1 MTVRFQRH
9 DTLRLF
15 VEVARH
21 PSLSAAAD
29 ALNMTKGAVSYQI
42 KALEN
47 ELQIQ
52 LLLRKSRGVELT
64 KQGKNLLEMTAPH
77 FATLEERL
85 DEFLGARDQELT
97 VGLSSYFA
105 ARWLSPRLMSF
116 MGQFPDVRLRLQPM
130 TKLFD
135 LEDQGVDL
143 AIRWGNG
150 KWDDAQ
156 VEPFL
161 EMPAWPVGTSKALE
175 RIEADGIEVAFSN
188 FTLLRDHDDSN
199 AWSDW
204 KDTSGLPIKQR
215 RDTLIIPDPNVRVQ
229 AVIDGQGIALM
240 DDLIAAELNEGCVV
254 RLTETELSDY
264 GYFLVEPHNMQRSN
278 AADRFCNWLQDEQ
291 LK

>member
-1 MTVRFQRH
+1 MPIRFQRH

-64 KQGKNLLEMTAPH
+64 KQGKNLLDISAPH
-77 FATLEERL
+77 FATFEERL
-85 DEFLGARDQELT
+85 NDFLGASDQELT

-116 MGQFPDVRLRLQPM
+116 MEQFPDVRLRLQPM

-135 LEDQGVDL
+135 LENQGVDL

-150 KWDDAQ
+150 KWDDAK
-156 VEPFL
+156 VGPFL
-161 EMPAWPVGTSKALE
+161 EMPAWPVGTRKALE
-175 RIEADGIEVAFSN
+175 RIEVEGMEASFSD

-204 KDTSGLPIKQR
+204 KEASGLSINQR

-240 DDLIAAELNEGCVV
+240 DDLITAELKAGSVV
-254 RLTETELSDY
+254 RLTEIELSDY
-264 GYFLVEPHNMQRSN
+264 GYFLVEPLGAQRSN

>member
-1 MTVRFQRH
+1 MPVRFQRH

-21 PSLSAAAD
+21 PSLSAAAE

-42 KALEN
+42 KALED

-64 KQGKNLLEMTAPH
+64 KQGKNLLEITAPQ

-85 DEFLGARDQELT
+85 DDFLGARDQELT

-143 AIRWGNG
+143 AIRWGSG
-150 KWDDAQ
+150 QWDDAQ

-161 EMPAWPVGTSKALE
+161 EMPTWPVGTSKALE
-175 RIEADGIEVAFSN
+175 RIEADGIEAAFSN

-204 KDTSGLPIKQR
+204 KEKSDLSIREG

-240 DDLIAAELNEGCVV
+240 DDLIAAELKEGSMV
-254 RLTETELSDY
+254 RLTATELSDY
-264 GYFLVEPHNMQRSN
+264 GYFLVEPFGVRRK
-278 AADRFCNWLQDEQ
+278 AAAVKFCNWIQKLSH
-291 LK
+291 K